1 MKSPTDKTIA
11 FTFMA
16 LPLVPA
22 ADRWTAKLTFPPGS
36 GPETE
41 LPLAVT
47 DAAGGPLASG
57 SLELAGRRIKVVGG
71 TASVVFADFVGG
83 IHETTLCLHRR
94 GCAPAPGALTF
105 G

>member
-41 LPLAVT
+41 LSLAVT

-57 SLELAGRRIKVVGG
+57 SFELAGRRIKVIDGQ
-71 TASVVFADFVGG
+71 ASVTFADFIRGV
-83 IHETTLCLHRR
+83 HETTLCLHRR
-94 GCAPAPGALTF
+94 GRVPAPGALTF